1 MRKFRRRRGYGGT
14 EKWSCFLCLTFFHQK
29 KVRYMAFFCFTFLSP
44 GKKSKFLKVTDAAL
58 RRRALQVRKR
68 RRFLPDVLFSLQQEV
83 QDFQKAELLQVP

>member
-14 EKWSCFLCLTFFHQK
+14 KKEVVFFVLLSFIKK

-58 RRRALQVRKR
+58 RRRALQVRKH

-83 QDFQKAELLQVP
+83 QDFQKAELLQVL